1 MGQLYLMILISD
13 DSSNYSKI
21 SDMRFELL
29 GETSIADNITYIDN
43 GVVFIGSKLGD
54 SQLLKL
60 TDTPNENGFY
70 VNIIETY
77 TNLGPILDMIVVN
90 IEKQGQGQIITCSG
104 GHKNGSLRIIKSGI
118 GINENAIIDL
128 PGVKAIWPLRLTAS
142 LLDDHLLVSFFDY
155 TKILSFE
162 NEEFEDIEVENF
174 DLTKQ
179 TLYAANVS
187 RDLVLQITTSSIRLI
202 KLNRQSS
209 SQLVQEWSSH
219 SGNISLACANQK
231 EILIASRNVLFYF
244 LIESEKFELISSI
257 SLENEVACLDL
268 CEEKKDFNLCAVGLW
283 GDFSIRVLS
292 LPNLAQVL
300 SENTKCEVIPR
311 SILIDYLD
319 DVAYLFCSF
328 GDGSVISYV
337 IVSSSPVALNECRKV
352 VLGTQP
358 VILKKFI
365 ANDAKNIFACS
376 DRPSVISSANQK
388 LVYSSVNLKQV
399 DYMCQFNSTMYS
411 DCLIL
416 LSTGTMRI
424 GTMDNIQK
432 LHIRSLHLN
441 ETVRRL
447 CHQAES
453 KTFGLITCRLD
464 STNQSVNTLCA
475 NQFVAKHGSLV
486 PLVHNADT
494 FSKSTDFS
502 TGFVDLQNIN
512 SFLILDQN
520 TFECLYSVRLQPNE
534 FGLSI
539 ISMRFDDSYYV
550 IGCAQMN
557 EDEPEPKQGRLVIFK
572 LSDNKL
578 CYISELST
586 KGAPYCMTSLNN
598 RLIVGIS
605 NQLKMYEFKD
615 GQLELLA
622 SYSDNV
628 FITHLQCKN
637 EFIITCDI
645 MKSCSV
651 LTYREDTNN
660 LELVAKDFTPIWLSS
675 VEIVDDDNFI
685 MCDCFN
691 NIITLGKDRF

>member
-21 SDMRFELL
+21 SDIRFELL

-60 TDTPNENGFY
+60 TDTPNEDGFY
-70 VNIIETY
+70 VNVLETY
-77 TNLGPILDMIVVN
+77 TNLGPILDMILVN
-90 IEKQGQGQIITCSG
+90 VEKQGQSQIITCSG

-128 PGVKAIWPLRLTAS
+128 PGVKTIWPLRLAES
-142 LLDDHLLVSFFDY
+142 FLDDHLLVSFFDY
-155 TKILSFE
+155 TKILSLE
-162 NEEFEDIEVENF
+162 NEEFEDIEIENF
-174 DLTKQ
+174 DLTNQ
-179 TLYAANVS
+179 SLYAANVS
-187 RDLVLQITTSSIRLI
+187 RDLILQITTSSIRLI
-202 KLNRQSS
+202 KLNSQSS
-209 SQLVQEWSSH
+209 TKLVHEWSCHLGS
-219 SGNISLACANQK
+219 ISVACANQK
-231 EILIASRNVLFYF
+231 EILVACRNVLFYF
-244 LIESEKFELISSI
+244 VIESKQFKLISSI
-257 SLENEVACLDL
+257 SLDNEVACLDL
-268 CEEKKDFNLCAVGLW
+268 CEEKKNFNLCAVGLW
-283 GDFSIRVLS
+283 GDFSIRILS
-292 LPNLAQVL
+292 LPNLTELL

-319 DVAYLFCSF
+319 DVPYLFCSF
-328 GDGSVISYV
+328 GDGSVISYM
-337 IVSSSPVALNECRKV
+337 IVSSNPVGLNECRKV

-358 VILKKFI
+358 VILKKFT

-376 DRPSVISSANQK
+376 DRPSVISSTNQK
-388 LVYSSVNLKQV
+388 LIYSSVNLKQV
-399 DYMCQFNSTMYS
+399 EYMCQFSSKMYPE
-411 DCLIL
+411 CLIL
-416 LSTGTMRI
+416 LSSGAMKI

-432 LHIRSLHLN
+432 LHIRSLNLN

-447 CHQAES
+447 CYQPETKS
-453 KTFGLITCRLD
+453 FGLISCRLE
-464 STNQSVNTLCA
+464 STNQSVNALCS
-475 NQFVAKHGSLV
+475 NQFAVKHGSMV
-486 PLVHNADT
+486 PLNTET

-502 TGFVDLQNIN
+502 TGFIDIQNIN

-534 FGLSI
+534 FALSI

-557 EDEPEPKQGRLVIFK
+557 EDEPEPKQGRLIIFK

-578 CYISELST
+578 NYISEHST
-586 KGAPYCMTSLNN
+586 KGAPYCMTNLNN
-598 RLIVGIS
+598 KLIVGIS
-605 NQLKMYEFKD
+605 NQLKIYEFKD
-615 GQLELLA
+615 GQLESIA

-628 FITHLQCKN
+628 FITHIQCKN

-651 LTYREDTNN
+651 LAYREDTRHF
-660 LELVAKDFTPIWLSS
+660 ELVAKDFKPIWLSS
-675 VEIVDDDNFI
+675 VDIVDDDNFI

-691 NIITLGKDRF
+691 NIITLGKDRYN